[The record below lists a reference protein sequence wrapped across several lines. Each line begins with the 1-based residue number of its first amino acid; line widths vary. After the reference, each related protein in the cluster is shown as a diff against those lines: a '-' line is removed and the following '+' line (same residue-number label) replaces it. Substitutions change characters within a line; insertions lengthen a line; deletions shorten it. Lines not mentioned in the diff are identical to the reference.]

1 MAVPS
6 PEVSVIIPSYKT
18 TKYIAEAIDSVLN
31 QTFRNF
37 EIIVVSDGCPDS
49 AALEQVLRGYGDK
62 VRYIWQPNQGT
73 GIARNTA
80 ILAALGTFIL
90 QLDADDML
98 TPNCLESQVRF
109 MHQHPE
115 YDAAYCN
122 SYNFAESPEAAR
134 RWRGFDGKL
143 YMDLYPSTG
152 PVTFCSIMESR
163 TPPRVLG
170 SILRRDTV
178 LRIGM
183 HDDQERL
190 AEDLYLWLRM
200 LKADPPGRIGYS
212 EEPLGRYRLRED
224 NYTLDIGYPSRLL
237 AAFEKAGR
245 TFKLTDEEKKCLDIR
260 IAKNRFDV
268 EMFRG
273 KRAIHERRW
282 KDAIGNYE
290 YCYSYTRELKYLAA
304 LIALRTAPW
313 ALTLGLRA
321 VGRYG
326 RPGRHE

>member
-1 MAVPS
+1 MAEATPA
-6 PEVSVIIPSYKT
+6 VSVIIPSYKT
-18 TKYIAEAIDSVLN
+18 TRYIADAIDSVLK
-31 QTFRNF
+31 QTFRDF

-49 AALEQVLRGYGDK
+49 AALEEVLRRYGDS

-80 ILAALGTFIL
+80 ILAARGTYVL

-109 MHQHPE
+109 MREHPE

-122 SYNFAESPEAAR
+122 SYNFAENSEAAE

-143 YMDLYPSTG
+143 YMELYPSSG

-178 LRIGM
+178 MRAGM
-183 HDDQERL
+183 HDDTERF
-190 AEDLYLWLRM
+190 AEDLDLWLRI
-200 LKADPPGRIGYS
+200 LKADPPGRIGYT
-212 EEPLGRYRLRED
+212 EEPLGHYRLRHD
-224 NYTLDIGYPSRLL
+224 NYTLDLGYPNRLL
-237 AAFEKAGR
+237 AVFEKARR
-245 TFKLTDEEKKCLDIR
+245 TFKLTDEEKGCLDKR

-268 EMFRG
+268 EMFSG
-273 KRAIHERRW
+273 KRAVHEQRW
-282 KDAIGNYE
+282 KDAIRHYE
-290 YCYSYTRELKYLAA
+290 YCYSYTREFKYWAALAA
-304 LIALRTAPW
+304 LKLCPW
-313 ALTLGLRA
+313 ALPPGLRML
-321 VGRYG
+321 GRYG
-326 RPGRHE
+326 RAGN